1 MYTYVGVPNY
11 YQGDRMYP
19 YGDYSSYTTSYRPA
33 EMQMP
38 MRPSALGMPELHHQH
53 HHHHQPL
60 VDHSQFIHSHQHQQP
75 QQPRHTPAAMA
86 YSQSEDEM
94 AQLQKLS
101 AEFQPEVTGPF
112 VSEKQLTSALIE
124 EYAAADPV
132 YRTKTSAL
140 PHKYSHYRTT
150 RGDGRCGWRAVA
162 FGYFEN
168 LFRFGDRT
176 KFLEEETRLKSL
188 GNVINMA
195 GYSQFIWEDFADEIH
210 GLLRKCMSADASK
223 SEAFLLEHF
232 NNEETQNG
240 IITYL
245 KTLTSAWMKTR
256 PNDYAPF
263 VLPHTVPSYC
273 DANIDPHQIE
283 IDHPGMQAL
292 TDVLLKPAGVSL
304 EVIYLDRSAG
314 TEVNAHQFAPGLS
327 SSQIIRLLYRPGH
340 YDILYQPDQIFT
352 QPPPSQPIAV
362 PTYLQSSLH
371 HYEEPVMDLGMS
383 DFMTMIPGMSLL
395 SSQSNWMPNQF
406 YGVSDYSAPTS
417 AMPPPPVQAPAPM
430 SVQHHAPSA
439 PVSAVTPAY
448 APAAQTPS
456 PTSTTDYAFSPVS
469 QTTFFNYDQLSYG
482 GKGNFRPSTHMFEQ
496 NGQNVAA
503 ATAQNSVCQTAQF
516 KHSHFNRTHFL
527 NPEFHPEEW
536 DPSKEYIVPNTR
548 SKSKSSR

>member
-1 MYTYVGVPNY
+1 
-11 YQGDRMYP
+11 
-19 YGDYSSYTTSYRPA
+19 
-33 EMQMP
+33 
-38 MRPSALGMPELHHQH
+38 
-53 HHHHQPL
+53 
-60 VDHSQFIHSHQHQQP
+60 
-75 QQPRHTPAAMA
+75 MA

-112 VSEKQLTSALIE
+112 VGEKQLTSALIE

-132 YRTKTSAL
+132 YRTKTS
-140 PHKYSHYRTT
+140 YSHYRTT

-168 LFRFGDRT
+168 LFRVGDRT

-195 GYSQFIWEDFADEIH
+195 GYSQFIWEDFADDIYA
-210 GLLRKCMSADASK
+210 LLRKCMSADSSN
-223 SEAFLLEHF
+223 SEAFLLEYF
-232 NNEETQNG
+232 NNEEIQNQ

-256 PNDYAPF
+256 AKDYAPF

-292 TDVLLKPAGVSL
+292 TDVLLKPAGIAL

-314 TEVNAHQFAPGLS
+314 TE
-327 SSQIIRLLYRPGH
+327 
-340 YDILYQPDQIFT
+340 
-352 QPPPSQPIAV
+352 
-362 PTYLQSSLH
+362 SSLH
-371 HYEEPVMDLGMS
+371 HYEEPVVDLGIS

-406 YGVSDYSAPTS
+406 YGVSDYAAPT
-417 AMPPPPVQAPAPM
+417 AAVPPPPVPAPAPM
-430 SVQHHAPSA
+430 PVQHHVPP
-439 PVSAVTPAY
+439 PVVPVATPAY
-448 APAAQTPS
+448 VPAVQTPS
-456 PTSTTDYAFSPVS
+456 PTSTADYTFSPVS
-469 QTTFFNYDQLSYG
+469 QTTFFNYDQLSYC

-496 NGQNVAA
+496 NGQNVAD

-527 NPEFHPEEW
+527 NPDFHPDEW
-536 DPSKEYIVPNTR
+536 DPSKEYIVPNPR

>member
-1 MYTYVGVPNY
+1 
-11 YQGDRMYP
+11 
-19 YGDYSSYTTSYRPA
+19 
-33 EMQMP
+33 
-38 MRPSALGMPELHHQH
+38 
-53 HHHHQPL
+53 
-60 VDHSQFIHSHQHQQP
+60 
-75 QQPRHTPAAMA
+75 MA

-94 AQLQKLS
+94 VQLQKLS
-101 AEFQPEVTGPF
+101 AEFQPEVTGPL
-112 VSEKQLTSALIE
+112 VGEKQLTSALVD

-140 PHKYSHYRTT
+140 PNKYSHYRTT

-168 LFRFGDRT
+168 LFRVGDRT

-195 GYSQFIWEDFADEIH
+195 GYSQFIWEDFADEIYA
-210 GLLRKCMSADASK
+210 LLRKCMSADSSN

-232 NNEETQNG
+232 NNEEIQNQ

-256 PNDYAPF
+256 ANDYAPF

-292 TDVLLKPAGVSL
+292 TDVLLKPAGIAL

-314 TEVNAHQFAPGLS
+314 TEVNAHQFAPSLTHAHT
-327 SSQIIRLLYRPGH
+327 IRLLYRPGH
-340 YDILYQPDQIFT
+340 YDILYQPEQIFS

-395 SSQSNWMPNQF
+395 SSQSNWMSNQF
-406 YGVSDYSAPTS
+406 YGVSDYAAPT
-417 AMPPPPVQAPAPM
+417 AAVPPPPPPAPAPM
-430 SVQHHAPSA
+430 SVQHHAPPPPP
-439 PVSAVTPAY
+439 PVVPVATPAY
-448 APAAQTPS
+448 VPATQTPS
-456 PTSTTDYAFSPVS
+456 PTSTADYTFSPVS

-496 NGQNVAA
+496 NGQNVAD

-527 NPEFHPEEW
+527 NPDFHPDEW
-536 DPSKEYIVPNTR
+536 DPSKEYIVPNPR
-548 SKSKSSR
+548 SKNKSSR